1 MDLKI
6 NVFFICIFILKM
18 ITLVCAH
25 LKIKTMK
32 KIITLCFFAVA
43 MILGTQSITAQNIIQ
58 VNAVA
63 AEKTKELKQSIKFD
77 SDTEDL
83 VYQAFQEY
91 ERKKYSIEKVE
102 AAGQTVSEEDRMKFN
117 NMLAE
122 KFKVL
127 FTPEQYE
134 RYLTVSKSPR

>member
-1 MDLKI
+1 
-6 NVFFICIFILKM
+6 
-18 ITLVCAH
+18 
-25 LKIKTMK
+25 MK

-83 VYQAFQEY
+83 VYQTFQEY